1 MADKSAFDYVNE
13 IWSIANYVRDVIR
26 PADYNKLIL
35 PFAVLRRF
43 ECALEPT
50 REAVSRR
57 VAKGTWGDDDPMYC
71 ALSGHCFYNVTS
83 FTLSNLGATKTC
95 DALMAYIN
103 GFSANAREVLQRFEM
118 RQTCEKLDEK
128 GMLYEVCTRFA
139 DFDLGPDAVSDRM
152 MTDIYEHLIQK
163 YGEEISQDAEDFMT
177 PKDVARL
184 ATALL
189 FANEDTLLNADD
201 GAIRSLYD
209 GSCGTCGFICDALDQ
224 LDEWH
229 EKGHFKSPTKI
240 VPYGQ
245 ELEDATWAMG
255 KAALMLRNIAGG
267 SGDVLDQMT
276 DLSAGIM
283 RGDTLDDDKF
293 ADRTFHYQLTNP
305 PYGKEWRK
313 EQPGV
318 FDEMKNGFGGRFGAG
333 KPDIDDGSM
342 LFMQNV
348 AAKMAPVGE
357 GGGKAAIVLSGSPLF
372 NGDAGS
378 GPSSIRRWLFSED
391 LVDCIVKLPTEIF
404 FRTGIATYIWA
415 LNNHKPDNRKGYVQ
429 LIDASE
435 EKTSLRKTQGNKHY
449 EISEDQAAWI
459 VRTYVDGH
467 DHGKSAMVPIE
478 DFMFR
483 KVTTQRPLRVFIEPE
498 GSRTD
503 ELFTLSAPMKK
514 LTEASRAVLR
524 TWAEQNE
531 GNSLEYSDVV
541 SSVEELHKKIE
552 KPKPPKADLVAAFV
566 KVFGRRDPSAEPAL
580 DAKGNPV
587 FDPELKDTENVPIG
601 MDIGDYM
608 ASEVLPYAPD
618 AVVDQSVVDEPKLDK
633 KTGLTSNPL
642 GDGEVG
648 VVGTSISFNRYF
660 YKYEKLR
667 APEVIAKEI
676 LELEDGLGELM
687 RGFLA

>member
-1 MADKSAFDYVNE
+1 MNVVRWVIYDVVLH
-13 IWSIANYVRDVIR
+13 YVRDTIR

-50 REAVSRR
+50 RQLVCDR
-57 VAKGTWGDDDPMYC
+57 VAKGTWEDDDPKYC

-83 FTLSNLGATKTC
+83 FRLSNLGATGTYA
-95 DALMAYIN
+95 ALMAYIN

-118 RQTCEKLDEK
+118 RTTCEKLEEK

-139 DFDLGPDAVSDRM
+139 GFDLGPDNVSDRM

-184 ATALL
+184 ATSLL
-189 FANEDTLLNADD
+189 FANEDTLLNADAGD
-201 GAIRSLYD
+201 IRTLYD

-229 EKGHFKSPTKI
+229 DKGHFTSPTKI

-255 KAALMLRNIAGG
+255 KAALMLRNIADGT
-267 SGDVLDQMT
+267 GDVLDRMT

-283 RGDTLDDDKF
+283 LGDTLDDDKF
-293 ADRTFHYQLTNP
+293 HSRTFNYQLTNP
-305 PYGKEWRK
+305 PYGKEWKK
-313 EQPGV
+313 EKDGV
-318 FDEMKNGFGGRFGAG
+318 LNEVELGFAGRFGAG

-348 AAKMAPVGE
+348 TAKMAPIEE

-378 GPSSIRRWLFSED
+378 GTSNIRRWLFQED

-404 FRTGIATYIWA
+404 YRTGIATYIWV
-415 LNNHKPDNRKGYVQ
+415 LNNHKSEKRKGYIQ

-435 EKTSLRKTQGNKHY
+435 EKTPLRKGQGNKRY

-467 DHGKSAMVPIE
+467 DHGKSVIVPVE
-478 DFMFR
+478 DFMYR
-483 KVTTQRPLRVFIEPE
+483 KVVTQRPLRIYIEP
-498 GSRTD
+498 RKD
-503 ELFTLSAPMKK
+503 KLDQLFAYSKAM
-514 LTEASRAVLR
+514 EAFTATNRFMMRDWV
-524 TWAEQNE
+524 EKND
-531 GNSLEYSDVV
+531 GNSLTYSNF
-541 SSVEELHKKIE
+541 LAKINALYKNLE
-552 KPKPPKADLVAAFV
+552 KPKPPKAHFIDSIVT
-566 KVFGRRDPSAEPAL
+566 VFSRRDPAADIAV
-580 DAKGNPV
+580 DAKGNVV
-587 FDPELKDTENVPIG
+587 FDPEFKDSENIPMNMAI
-601 MDIGDYM
+601 DEYM
-608 ASEVLPYAPD
+608 SSMVLPYAPD
-618 AVVDQSVVDEPKLDK
+618 TIVDDSVIDEK
-633 KTGLTSNPL
+633 GPL
-642 GDGEVG
+642 ADGQIG
-648 VVGTSISFNRYF
+648 QVGTSILFNRYF
-660 YKYEKLR
+660 YKYEQPR
-667 APEVIAKEI
+667 DPEIIAKEI
-676 LELEDGLGELM
+676 LDLEDNLGSFIRE
-687 RGFLA
+687 FLS

>member
-1 MADKSAFDYVNE
+1 MADKTAFDYVNE

-50 REAVSRR
+50 RAAVSRQA
-57 VAKGTWGDDDPMYC
+57 AKGVWDDDDPKYC

-83 FTLSNLGATKTC
+83 FTLSNLGASKTC
-95 DALMAYIN
+95 DALMAYIS

-139 DFDLGPDAVSDRM
+139 GFDLGPKAVSDRM
-152 MTDIYEHLIQK
+152 MTDIYEHLIQR

-201 GAIRSLYD
+201 GDIRTLYD

-229 EKGHFKSPTKI
+229 DRGHFKSPTKI

-283 RGDTLDDDKF
+283 LGDTLDDDKF
-293 ADRTFHYQLTNP
+293 EDRAFNYQLTNP
-305 PYGKEWRK
+305 PYGKEWKK
-313 EQPGV
+313 EKDAV
-318 FDEMKNGFGGRFGAG
+318 LEEMGRGFGGRFGAG

-348 AAKMAPVGE
+348 AAKMAPPEE

-378 GPSSIRRWLFSED
+378 GPSGIRRWLFSED

-404 FRTGIATYIWA
+404 YRTGIATYIWV
-415 LNNHKPDNRKGYVQ
+415 LNNHKPENRKGYVQ

-435 EKTSLRKTQGNKHY
+435 EKTALRKSQGNKRY
-449 EISEDQAAWI
+449 EVGEDQAAWI

-467 DHGKSAMVPIE
+467 DHGRSVIVPVE
-478 DFMFR
+478 DFMYR
-483 KVTTQRPLRVFIEPE
+483 KVTTQRPLRVVIEPSVD
-498 GSRTD
+498 GLD
-503 ELFTLSAPMKK
+503 ALFTLSKPMEK
-514 LTEASRAVLR
+514 LSDASRAAIRSWV
-524 TWAEQNE
+524 EKNE
-531 GNSLEYSDVV
+531 GASLTYSEVLAAA
-541 SSVEELHKKIE
+541 EKLHKAIE
-552 KPKPPKADLVAAFV
+552 KPKPQKAALANALV
-566 KVFGRRDPSAEPAL
+566 KVFGRRDPSATPAV

-601 MDIGDYM
+601 MDVDDYM
-608 ASEVLPYAPD
+608 ATEVLPYAPD
-618 AVVDQSVVDEPKLDK
+618 AVVDRSVKDEPKFDA
-633 KTGLTSNPL
+633 KTSLTSNPL
-642 GDGEVG
+642 GDGGLG

-660 YKYEKLR
+660 YKYEKPR
-667 APEVIAKEI
+667 DPEVIAEEI
-676 LELEDGLGELM
+676 LELEDGLGSLM
-687 RGFLA
+687 KGFLA

>member
-1 MADKSAFDYVNE
+1 MAEKSAFDYVNE
-13 IWSIANYVRDVIR
+13 IWGIANYVRDVIR

-50 REAVSRR
+50 REAVCKQ
-57 VAKGTWGDDDPMYC
+57 VAKGTWEDDDPKYC

-83 FTLSNLGATKTC
+83 FKLSNLGATKTC

-139 DFDLGPDAVSDRM
+139 RFDLGPEAVSDRM
-152 MTDIYEHLIQK
+152 MTDIYEHLIQR

-189 FANEDTLLNADD
+189 FANEDTLLNADAGD
-201 GAIRSLYD
+201 IRTLYD

-229 EKGHFKSPTKI
+229 DKGHFSSPTKI

-267 SGDVLDQMT
+267 SGDVLDQMN

-283 RGDTLDDDKF
+283 LGDTLDDDKF
-293 ADRTFHYQLTNP
+293 EDRTFNYQLTNP
-305 PYGKEWRK
+305 PYGKEWKK
-313 EQPGV
+313 EKDAV
-318 FDEMKNGFGGRFGAG
+318 LEEMGRGFGGRFGAG

-348 AAKMAPVGE
+348 AAKMAPPEE

-378 GPSSIRRWLFSED
+378 GPSGIRRWLLSED

-404 FRTGIATYIWA
+404 YRTGIATYIWV

-435 EKTSLRKTQGNKHY
+435 ARTPLRKSQGNKRFK
-449 EISEDQAAWI
+449 ISDNQAAWI

-467 DHGKSAMVPIE
+467 DHGKSVIVPVG
-478 DFMFR
+478 DFMYR
-483 KVTTQRPLRVFIEPE
+483 KVTTQRPLRIFINPDSTKLEE
-498 GSRTD
+498 LYSR
-503 ELFTLSAPMKK
+503 SKPMEK
-514 LTEASRAVLR
+514 LTEASKFTIRSWVVK
-524 TWAEQNE
+524 NE
-531 GNSLEYSDVV
+531 NISLEYSEVLAAVD
-541 SSVEELHKKIE
+541 ELHKAIE
-552 KPKPPKADLVAAFV
+552 KPKPQKAALIDAFV
-566 KVFGRRDPSAEPAL
+566 KVFGRRDPAAKPAI
-580 DAKGNPV
+580 DSKGNPV
-587 FDPELKDTENVPIG
+587 FDPELKDTENVPMG
-601 MDIGDYM
+601 VDIDEYM
-608 ASEVLPYAPD
+608 ANEVLPYAPD
-618 AVVDQSVVDEPKLDK
+618 AVVDWSVKDEPKFDAK
-633 KTGLTSNPL
+633 SGLTANPL

-667 APEVIAKEI
+667 DPHVIAKEI

>member
-1 MADKSAFDYVNE
+1 MYFTQRGPTMADKTAFDYVNE

-50 REAVSRR
+50 RAVVSRQA
-57 VAKGTWGDDDPMYC
+57 AKGVWDDDDPKYC

-139 DFDLGPDAVSDRM
+139 GFDLGPEAVSDRM
-152 MTDIYEHLIQK
+152 MTDIYEHLIQR

-189 FANEDTLLNADD
+189 FANEDTLLNADAGD
-201 GAIRSLYD
+201 IRTLYD

-229 EKGHFKSPTKI
+229 DKGHFSSPTKI

-267 SGDVLDQMT
+267 SGDVLDQMN

-283 RGDTLDDDKF
+283 LGDTLDDDKF
-293 ADRTFHYQLTNP
+293 EDRTFNYQLTNP
-305 PYGKEWRK
+305 PYGKEWKK
-313 EQPGV
+313 EKDAV
-318 FDEMKNGFGGRFGAG
+318 LEEMGRGFGGRFGAG

-348 AAKMAPVGE
+348 AAKMAPPERAAARRPSYSPVRRSSMETPAAAHRASDAGCSRRTSSTVSSSCRPRSSTALVSPPTY
-357 GGGKAAIVLSGSPLF
+357 GCSTITNPITARGTSSSSMPLRQGRRFARAKATSASRSVTTRLRGSSAPTSTDTTTASPL
-372 NGDAGS
+372 
-378 GPSSIRRWLFSED
+378 SS
-391 LVDCIVKLPTEIF
+391 
-404 FRTGIATYIWA
+404 
-415 LNNHKPDNRKGYVQ
+415 Q
-429 LIDASE
+429 
-435 EKTSLRKTQGNKHY
+435 
-449 EISEDQAAWI
+449 
-459 VRTYVDGH
+459 
-467 DHGKSAMVPIE
+467 
-478 DFMFR
+478 
-483 KVTTQRPLRVFIEPE
+483 
-498 GSRTD
+498 SRTSC
-503 ELFTLSAPMKK
+503 TA
-514 LTEASRAVLR
+514 R
-524 TWAEQNE
+524 
-531 GNSLEYSDVV
+531 
-541 SSVEELHKKIE
+541 
-552 KPKPPKADLVAAFV
+552 
-566 KVFGRRDPSAEPAL
+566 
-580 DAKGNPV
+580 
-587 FDPELKDTENVPIG
+587 
-601 MDIGDYM
+601 
-608 ASEVLPYAPD
+608 
-618 AVVDQSVVDEPKLDK
+618 
-633 KTGLTSNPL
+633 
-642 GDGEVG
+642 
-648 VVGTSISFNRYF
+648 
-660 YKYEKLR
+660 
-667 APEVIAKEI
+667 
-676 LELEDGLGELM
+676 
-687 RGFLA
+687 

>member
-1 MADKSAFDYVNE
+1 MADKTAFDYVNE
-13 IWSIANYVRDVIR
+13 IWGIANYVRDVIR

-50 REAVSRR
+50 RAAVCRQ
-57 VAKGTWGDDDPMYC
+57 VAKGTWEDDDPKYC

-95 DALMAYIN
+95 DALMAYVN
-103 GFSANAREVLQRFEM
+103 GFSVNAREVLQRFEM

-139 DFDLGPDAVSDRM
+139 GFDLGPEAVSDRM
-152 MTDIYEHLIQK
+152 MTDIYEHLIQR

-184 ATALL
+184 ATTLL
-189 FANEDTLLNADD
+189 FANEDTLLNADAGD
-201 GAIRSLYD
+201 IRTLYD

-229 EKGHFKSPTKI
+229 DRGHFKSPTKI

-267 SGDVLDQMT
+267 SGDVLDQMN

-283 RGDTLDDDKF
+283 LGDTLDDDKF
-293 ADRTFHYQLTNP
+293 EGRTFNYQLTNP
-305 PYGKEWRK
+305 PYGKEWKK
-313 EQPGV
+313 EKDAV
-318 FDEMKNGFGGRFGAG
+318 LEEMARGFGGRFGAG

-348 AAKMAPVGE
+348 AAKMAPLEE

-404 FRTGIATYIWA
+404 YRTGIATYIWV

-435 EKTSLRKTQGNKHY
+435 ERVPLRKSQGNKRY
-449 EISEDQAAWI
+449 EIGEDQAAWV

-467 DHGKSAMVPIE
+467 DHGKSVVVPVE
-478 DFMFR
+478 DFMYR
-483 KVTTQRPLRVFIEPE
+483 KVTTQRPLRVAIEPDT
-498 GSRTD
+498 SRLD
-503 ELFTLSAPMKK
+503 ELFSLSKPMEK
-514 LTEASRAVLR
+514 LTEASRDAIR
-524 TWAEQNE
+524 RWADENE
-531 GNSLEYSDVV
+531 GESLSYGQLLKDMDGLFK
-541 SSVEELHKKIE
+541 ELGS
-552 KPKPPKADLVAAFV
+552 PKPQKGKLIETFV
-566 KVFGRRDPSAEPAL
+566 KVFGRRDPTAEPAV

-587 FDPELKDTENVPIG
+587 FDPELKDFENVPIG
-601 MDIGDYM
+601 MGIDEYM
-608 ASEVLPYAPD
+608 STEVLPYAPD
-618 AVVDQSVVDEPKLDK
+618 AVVDGSVTDEPKFDG
-633 KTGLTSNPL
+633 KTGLTTNPL
-642 GDGEVG
+642 GDGKVG
-648 VVGTSISFNRYF
+648 VVGTSVSFNRYF
-660 YKYEKLR
+660 YKYEKPR
-667 APEVIAKEI
+667 EPEVIAKEI
-676 LELEDGLGELM
+676 LELEDGLGSLM

>member
-1 MADKSAFDYVNE
+1 MADKTAFDYVNE

-50 REAVSRR
+50 RAAVSRQA
-57 VAKGTWGDDDPMYC
+57 AKGVWDDDDPKYC

-83 FTLSNLGATKTC
+83 FTLSNLGASKTC
-95 DALMAYIN
+95 DALMAYIS

-139 DFDLGPDAVSDRM
+139 GFDLGPKAVSDRM
-152 MTDIYEHLIQK
+152 MTDIYEHLIQR

-201 GAIRSLYD
+201 GDIRTLYD

-229 EKGHFKSPTKI
+229 DRGHFKSPTKI

-283 RGDTLDDDKF
+283 LGDTLDDDKF
-293 ADRTFHYQLTNP
+293 EDRAFNYQLTNP
-305 PYGKEWRK
+305 PYGKEWKK
-313 EQPGV
+313 EKDAV
-318 FDEMKNGFGGRFGAG
+318 LEEMGRGFGGRFGAG

-348 AAKMAPVGE
+348 AAKMAPPEE

-378 GPSSIRRWLFSED
+378 GPSGIRRWLFSED
-391 LVDCIVKLPTEIF
+391 LGRLHREAADRDLLPHGHRNLHLGAQQPQAGEPQGV
-404 FRTGIATYIWA
+404 RAAHRRLGGEDRPAQEPGEQA
-415 LNNHKPDNRKGYVQ
+415 LR
-429 LIDASE
+429 
-435 EKTSLRKTQGNKHY
+435 
-449 EISEDQAAWI
+449 
-459 VRTYVDGH
+459 
-467 DHGKSAMVPIE
+467 
-478 DFMFR
+478 
-483 KVTTQRPLRVFIEPE
+483 
-498 GSRTD
+498 
-503 ELFTLSAPMKK
+503 
-514 LTEASRAVLR
+514 
-524 TWAEQNE
+524 
-531 GNSLEYSDVV
+531 
-541 SSVEELHKKIE
+541 
-552 KPKPPKADLVAAFV
+552 
-566 KVFGRRDPSAEPAL
+566 GRRGPGRVDRAHLRRRARPRQVGHRPGRGLHVPQGDHAAPA
-580 DAKGNPV
+580 A
-587 FDPELKDTENVPIG
+587 
-601 MDIGDYM
+601 
-608 ASEVLPYAPD
+608 
-618 AVVDQSVVDEPKLDK
+618 
-633 KTGLTSNPL
+633 
-642 GDGEVG
+642 
-648 VVGTSISFNRYF
+648 RCH
-660 YKYEKLR
+660 
-667 APEVIAKEI
+667 
-676 LELEDGLGELM
+676 
-687 RGFLA
+687 

>member
-1 MADKSAFDYVNE
+1 MYFTQSGPTMADKTAFDYVNE

-50 REAVSRR
+50 RAAVSRQA
-57 VAKGTWGDDDPMYC
+57 AKGVWDDDDPKYC

-103 GFSANAREVLQRFEM
+103 GFSVNAREVLQRFEM

-128 GMLYEVCTRFA
+128 GMLYEVCTRFSG
-139 DFDLGPDAVSDRM
+139 FDLGPETVSDRM
-152 MTDIYEHLIQK
+152 MTDIYEHLIQR

-189 FANEDTLLNADD
+189 FANEDTLLNADNGD
-201 GAIRSLYD
+201 IRTLYD

-229 EKGHFKSPTKI
+229 DKGHFKSPTKI

-283 RGDTLDDDKF
+283 
-293 ADRTFHYQLTNP
+293 
-305 PYGKEWRK
+305 
-313 EQPGV
+313 
-318 FDEMKNGFGGRFGAG
+318 
-333 KPDIDDGSM
+333 
-342 LFMQNV
+342 
-348 AAKMAPVGE
+348 
-357 GGGKAAIVLSGSPLF
+357 LSGSPLF

-378 GPSSIRRWLFSED
+378 GPSGIRRWLFSED

-404 FRTGIATYIWA
+404 YRTGIATYIWV
-415 LNNHKPDNRKGYVQ
+415 LNNHKPENRKGYVQ

-435 EKTSLRKTQGNKHY
+435 EKTALRKSQGNKRY
-449 EISEDQAAWI
+449 EIGEDQAAWI

-467 DHGKSAMVPIE
+467 DHGRSVIVPVE
-478 DFMFR
+478 NFMYR
-483 KVTTQRPLRVFIEPE
+483 KVTTQRPLRVVIEPSVD
-498 GSRTD
+498 GLD
-503 ELFTLSAPMKK
+503 ALFTLSKPMEK
-514 LTEASRAVLR
+514 LSDASRAAIRSWV
-524 TWAEQNE
+524 EKNE
-531 GNSLEYSDVV
+531 GASLTYSEVLAAT
-541 SSVEELHKKIE
+541 EKLHKAIE
-552 KPKPPKADLVAAFV
+552 KPKPQKAALADALV
-566 KVFGRRDPSAEPAL
+566 KVFGRRDPSATPAI

-601 MDIGDYM
+601 MEINDYM
-608 ASEVLPYAPD
+608 ATEVLPYAPD
-618 AVVDQSVVDEPKLDK
+618 AVVDESVKDEPKYDAK
-633 KTGLTSNPL
+633 SGLTANPL
-642 GDGEVG
+642 GDGGVG
-648 VVGTSISFNRYF
+648 VVGTTISFNRYF
-660 YKYEKLR
+660 YKYEKPR
-667 APEVIAKEI
+667 DPQVIAKEI

>member
-305 PYGKEWRK
+305 PIWKRMAE
-313 EQPGV
+313 
-318 FDEMKNGFGGRFGAG
+318 GAARG
-333 KPDIDDGSM
+333 
-342 LFMQNV
+342 L
-348 AAKMAPVGE
+348 
-357 GGGKAAIVLSGSPLF
+357 
-372 NGDAGS
+372 
-378 GPSSIRRWLFSED
+378 
-391 LVDCIVKLPTEIF
+391 
-404 FRTGIATYIWA
+404 
-415 LNNHKPDNRKGYVQ
+415 
-429 LIDASE
+429 
-435 EKTSLRKTQGNKHY
+435 
-449 EISEDQAAWI
+449 
-459 VRTYVDGH
+459 
-467 DHGKSAMVPIE
+467 
-478 DFMFR
+478 
-483 KVTTQRPLRVFIEPE
+483 
-498 GSRTD
+498 
-503 ELFTLSAPMKK
+503 
-514 LTEASRAVLR
+514 
-524 TWAEQNE
+524 
-531 GNSLEYSDVV
+531 
-541 SSVEELHKKIE
+541 
-552 KPKPPKADLVAAFV
+552 
-566 KVFGRRDPSAEPAL
+566 RRDEERVW
-580 DAKGNPV
+580 GQV
-587 FDPELKDTENVPIG
+587 
-601 MDIGDYM
+601 
-608 ASEVLPYAPD
+608 
-618 AVVDQSVVDEPKLDK
+618 
-633 KTGLTSNPL
+633 
-642 GDGEVG
+642 
-648 VVGTSISFNRYF
+648 R
-660 YKYEKLR
+660 R
-667 APEVIAKEI
+667 
-676 LELEDGLGELM
+676 
-687 RGFLA
+687 R

>member
-1 MADKSAFDYVNE
+1 MAEKSAFDYVNE

-43 ECALEPT
+43 ECALELT
-50 REAVSRR
+50 REKVNKQ
-57 VAKGTWGDDDPMYC
+57 VAKGTWDDDDPKYC

-83 FTLSNLGATKTC
+83 FTLSNLGASNTC
-95 DALMAYIN
+95 KALMAYID
-103 GFSANAREVLQRFEM
+103 GFSVNAREVLQRFEM

-139 DFDLGPDAVSDRM
+139 GFDLGPEAVSDRM
-152 MTDIYEHLIQK
+152 MTDIYEHLIQR

-189 FANEDTLLNADD
+189 FANEDTLLNADRGD
-201 GAIRSLYD
+201 IRTLYD

-229 EKGHFKSPTKI
+229 DRGHFSSPTRI

-267 SGDVLDQMT
+267 SGDAVDQMT

-283 RGDTLDDDKF
+283 LGDTLDDDKF
-293 ADRTFHYQLTNP
+293 DGRTFNYQLTNP
-305 PYGKEWRK
+305 PYGKEWKK
-313 EQPGV
+313 EQSSV
-318 FDEMKNGFGGRFGAG
+318 IDEMQRGFGGRFGAG

-342 LFMQNV
+342 LFLQNV
-348 AAKMAPVGE
+348 AAKLAPPEE

-378 GPSSIRRWLFSED
+378 GPSSIRRWLFAED
-391 LVDCIVKLPTEIF
+391 LVDCIVKLPTDIF
-404 FRTGIATYIWA
+404 YRTGIATYIWV
-415 LNNHKPDNRKGYVQ
+415 LNNHKADNRRGYVQ

-435 EKTSLRKTQGNKHY
+435 ERTALRKSQGNKRF
-449 EISEDQAAWI
+449 EIGEDQAAWV

-467 DHGKSAMVPIE
+467 DHGKSVIVPVE
-478 DFMFR
+478 DFMYR
-483 KVTTQRPLRVFIEPE
+483 KVTTQRPLRVFVEPKGE
-498 GSRTD
+498 TAE
-503 ELFTLSAPMKK
+503 ELFSLNKPMGK
-514 LTEASRAVLR
+514 LTETSRSVLR
-524 TWAEQNE
+524 KWAEENE
-531 GNSLEYSDVV
+531 GESLEYAEVV
-541 SSVEELHKKIE
+541 SAVETIHKELE
-552 KPKPPKADLVAAFV
+552 KPKPPKADLVAALV
-566 KVFGRRDPSAEPAL
+566 KVFGRRDAEAEPAI
-580 DAKGNPV
+580 DAKGNAV
-587 FDPELKDTENVPIG
+587 YDPELKDSENVPLG
-601 MDIGDYM
+601 MDIDVYM

-618 AVVDQSVVDEPKLDK
+618 AVADASVIDEPKFEK
-633 KTGLTSNPL
+633 KTGLTANPL
-642 GDGEVG
+642 GDGGVG

-660 YKYEKLR
+660 YKYEKPR
-667 APEVIAKEI
+667 DPEVIAKEI
-676 LELEDGLGELM
+676 LELEDGLGALM